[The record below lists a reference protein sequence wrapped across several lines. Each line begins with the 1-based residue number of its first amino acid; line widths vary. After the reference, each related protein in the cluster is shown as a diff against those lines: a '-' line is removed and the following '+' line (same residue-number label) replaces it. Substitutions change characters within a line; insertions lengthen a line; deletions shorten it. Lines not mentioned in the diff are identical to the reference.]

1 MPENKNWSRYLWLGL
16 VGLALA
22 VIVWIT
28 ASVPGGRTQ
37 PRAFAYAEGGTQAD
51 GLSSPFKSVYEAVS
65 PAVVGVKVT
74 TSSRVLNGRIVTATS
89 FAGSGVVS
97 SSDGV
102 VLTNYHVVDGAQGLS
117 IVSGEEEI
125 PATLIAGDEDS
136 DVAVLRA
143 DAENLTA
150 AILGDSDA
158 LSVGDWALV
167 VGNPLGEQFVSTLSV
182 GVISGLGRDVRSQSS
197 GRTGSATSASM
208 IQTDAAINSGNSGG
222 GLFNIAGELVGVTSM
237 KLSNNGYTGY
247 ASIEGIGLAIP
258 INTIKTIVSD
268 LVDYGK
274 VRYPRIGVTLQE
286 IASPSLEPTDEM
298 LPRSLWVTQ
307 VEANSPAD
315 KAGLRQDDLIL
326 EADGARV
333 TTASELQSAIRAHK
347 EGETVRLRVYRI
359 PGLTT
364 IKSTEKIP
372 AGEYIEMDV
381 TVMVME

>member
-1 MPENKNWSRYLWLGL
+1 MPENRNWSRYLWLGI

-22 VIVWIT
+22 VVVWIT
-28 ASVPGGRTQ
+28 ASVPGGRAQ
-37 PRAFAYAEGGTQAD
+37 PRAFAYAESKTQAD
-51 GLSSPFKSVYEAVS
+51 NLSSPFKTVYEAVS
-65 PAVVGVKVT
+65 PAVVGIKVT
-74 TSSRVLNGRIVTATS
+74 TSSRVVGGRIMTSTS
-89 FAGSGVVS
+89 FAGSGVVIS
-97 SSDGV
+97 ADGV
-102 VLTNYHVVDGAQGLS
+102 VLTNYHVIDGAQGLYV
-117 IVSGEEEI
+117 VSGKDEI
-125 PATLIAGDEDS
+125 PAALIAGDEDS
-136 DVAVLRA
+136 DIAVLRA
-143 DAENLTA
+143 SAENLTA
-150 AILGDSDA
+150 AVLGDSDA

-167 VGNPLGEQFVSTLSV
+167 VGNPLGEQFVNTLSV
-182 GVISGLGRDVRSQSS
+182 GVISGLDRDVRSQSS
-197 GRTGSATSASM
+197 GRTGSTTSASM

-247 ASIEGIGLAIP
+247 ASIESIGLAIP

-268 LVDYGK
+268 LMDYGK

-298 LPRSLWVTQ
+298 LPRSLWVTK
-307 VEANSPAD
+307 VEANSPAA
-315 KAGLRQDDLIL
+315 KAGVRQDDLIL

-333 TTASELQSAIRAHK
+333 TTASELQSAVRAHK

-381 TVMVME
+381 AVALMD